1 MFEIDYYTDS
11 SGCRP
16 VEKFIDSG
24 HVFHRRRRKGH
35 LDPWVRQ
42 EDAKDAQKRD
52 RQSEIPAGGLGEEK

>member
-24 HVFHRRRRKGH
+24 HVFHRRRRQGH
-35 LDPWVRQ
+35 LDPRVCQ
-42 EDAKDAQKRD
+42 EDTKDA
-52 RQSEIPAGGLGEEK
+52 